1 METIIGKF
9 STARVFSE
17 TAEQYALAQV
27 KAICD
32 NKVSEDSSICVMS
45 DVHPGK
51 VAPIGLTM
59 TIGNRILPY
68 LVGIDIGCGMTMAR
82 ISKHRGMEFKKLD
95 TVIRERVPSGFEVQK
110 SPHRF
115 ISDFDF
121 SKLECAAHV
130 YKEKTALS
138 LGTLGGGNHF
148 IEIDVDDS
156 GEYYI
161 TVHSG
166 SRHLG
171 KEVAEFYLS
180 EGRKLLRSQGADIPY
195 ELTFLEKN
203 LMALYLCDVAVVQ
216 DFAALNRLAII
227 DEIAKGMKWKLEEP
241 ISCSHNYVDFR
252 TEKPILRK
260 GAVSA
265 QKDENVIIPINMRD
279 GIILAKGKGN
289 ADWNYSAPHGAGR
302 ILKRGDVKE
311 RFTVSAFK
319 SAMKGIY
326 SSCIS
331 KGTLDEAPF
340 AYRGIDEIVNA
351 IEPTV
356 SVTRIL
362 KPVYNFK
369 AEAEL

>member
-1 METIIGKF
+1 MEIITGKY
-9 STARVFSE
+9 SSALVFSK

-32 NKVSEDSSICVMS
+32 NEVSQGSCIRVMP

-59 TIGNRILPY
+59 TVEKRILPY
-68 LVGIDIGCGMTMAR
+68 LVGIDIGCGMSMAR
-82 ISKHRGMEFKKLD
+82 ITKHRGMEFQKLD
-95 TVIRERVPSGFEVQK
+95 SAIRDKVPSGFDARK
-110 SPHRF
+110 TAHRF
-115 ISDFDF
+115 SDSFDF
-121 SKLECAAHV
+121 SRLECAAHV
-130 YKEKTALS
+130 YKEKALLS

-148 IEIDVDDS
+148 IEIDRDEAGD
-156 GEYYI
+156 YYV

-171 KEVAEFYLS
+171 KEVAEFYLN
-180 EGRKLLRSQGADIPY
+180 EGRRALKARGEDVPY
-195 ELTFLEKN
+195 ELIYIEGN
-203 LMALYLCDVAVVQ
+203 LMAAYLADLAAVQ

-227 DEIAKGMKWKLEEP
+227 DELAKAMKWKLDEA
-241 ISCSHNYVDFR
+241 ISCIHNYVDFR
-252 TEKPILRK
+252 GDVPMLRK
-260 GAVSA
+260 GAISA
-265 QKDENVIIPINMRD
+265 QKDEALIIPINMRD
-279 GIILAKGKGN
+279 GIILGKGKGN
-289 ADWNYSAPHGAGR
+289 AEWNYSAPHGAGR
-302 ILKRGDVKE
+302 VLKRGDVKSQ
-311 RFTVSAFK
+311 FTVSAFK

-340 AYRGIDEIVNA
+340 AYRSIEEITEA
-351 IEPTV
+351 IEP
-356 SVTRIL
+356 SVKLTGIL

>member
-1 METIIGKF
+1 METITGTF

-32 NKVSEDSSICVMS
+32 NEVSANSRICVMP

-59 TIGNRILPY
+59 TIGKRILPY
-68 LVGIDIGCGMTMAR
+68 LVGIDIGCGMTTAR
-82 ISKHRGMEFKKLD
+82 ISKHRGLEFKKLD
-95 TVIRERVPSGFEVQK
+95 TVIRERVPSGFALQK

-115 ISDFDF
+115 SDDFDF
-121 SKLECAAHV
+121 SRLECAAHV
-130 YKEKTALS
+130 YKEKAALS

-148 IEIDVDDS
+148 IEIDADDS

-171 KEVAEFYLS
+171 KEVAEFYLN
-180 EGRKLLRSQGADIPY
+180 EGRKVLRSRGEDIPY
-195 ELTFLEKN
+195 ELIIIEEK
-203 LMALYLCDVAVVQ
+203 LMASYLSDVAVVQ

-227 DEIAKGMKWKLEEP
+227 DEIAKGMKWKIEEP
-241 ISCSHNYVDFR
+241 ISCIHNYVDFR
-252 TEKPILRK
+252 TETPILRK

-279 GIILAKGKGN
+279 GIILGKGKGN

-302 ILKRGDVKE
+302 ILKRGDVKA

-340 AYRGIDEIVNA
+340 AYRGIDEIVAA

-369 AEAEL
+369 AEAEE